1 MTGVRQRLRRFRTRH
16 ALWLPSPLLGL
27 GELTARASNLLAI
40 VVIVRSSGVQAY
52 GRVAIGLALLD
63 LLLILAD
70 MGFTSIGTKELAQ
83 APGQGH
89 ELRRMITRGRLVT
102 SPAAVVI
109 GVAAAFAL
117 PGFDSQT
124 RTVAAITAFGALSIV
139 FLSDWALLAEG
150 RNGAAGAGRATG
162 GLAYVGLVLLSSQ
175 VFGAHRL
182 EAFAVS
188 RVVSLIG
195 AALLTWVIASRY
207 LDSRAPSTLHMRSLL
222 SLALHLGTATL
233 FIRIY
238 NVADAV
244 ILGLFEPSEVVGAY
258 RAAYTVVFLPLIL
271 AYLLNAV
278 LLPRLS
284 ALATRDPL
292 AFRAAARRFMVTG
305 TCVMLGVA
313 VILLLVAGPLSE
325 LLYGSD
331 THRIAYLTRLLTPT
345 LPLDFLVS
353 AYSLA
358 LVAAGRATAL
368 SKAAG
373 PAAATNVAL
382 SFALIP
388 PFGAT
393 GAVCASL
400 VSYLPLTLIYHRSW
414 RRLRTGDG

>member
-1 MTGVRQRLRRFRTRH
+1 VRNRLSRFRTRH
-16 ALWLPSPLLGL
+16 ALWLPSPLLGI

-40 VVIVRSSGVQAY
+40 VAIVRSSGVKGY
-52 GRVAIGLALLD
+52 GRVGIGLALLD

-89 ELRRMITRGRLVT
+89 ELRRLITRGRLVT
-102 SPAAVVI
+102 APAAVVI

-124 RTVAAITAFGALSIV
+124 RTVAAITAFGALSIL
-139 FLSDWALLAEG
+139 FLSDWALLALG

-162 GLAYVGLVLLSSQ
+162 GILYVGLVFLAAHALTS
-175 VFGAHRL
+175 HRL
-182 EAFAVS
+182 EAFAVA
-188 RVVSLIG
+188 RVVSLLAG
-195 AALLTWVIASRY
+195 ALLTWFVAARY
-207 LDSRAPSTLHMRSLL
+207 LERREPSSLHMRSLL
-222 SLALHLGTATL
+222 SLAMHLGAATL

-238 NVADAV
+238 NVADAL
-244 ILGLFEPSEVVGAY
+244 ILGLFKPSEAVGAY
-258 RAAYTVVFLPLIL
+258 RAAYTVVFLPLII

-284 ALATRDPL
+284 AVAASDPQ
-292 AFRAAARRFMVTG
+292 AFQAAARRFMVRG
-305 TCVMLGVA
+305 TAVMLAVA
-313 VILLLVAGPLSE
+313 VVLVLVAGPLSE
-325 LLYGSD
+325 LLYGAH
-331 THRIAYLTRLLTPT
+331 THHIAYLTRLLSPT

-368 SKAAG
+368 PKAAG
-373 PAAATNVAL
+373 SAAATNVVL
-382 SFALIP
+382 SFVLIP

-400 VSYLPLTLIYHRSW
+400 LSYLPLTVVYHRSW
-414 RRLRTGDG
+414 RRLVVEAG